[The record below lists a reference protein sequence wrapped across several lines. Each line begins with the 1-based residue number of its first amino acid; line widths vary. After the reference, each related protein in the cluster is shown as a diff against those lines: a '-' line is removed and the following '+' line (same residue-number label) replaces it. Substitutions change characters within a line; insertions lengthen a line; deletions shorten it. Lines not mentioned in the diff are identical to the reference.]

1 MDENVKIS
9 ELPVA
14 STIASPD
21 VAPIVQGGVTMQADV
36 SLFRSSFLSSNIA
49 RVDPVGNDAT
59 GTFGDSSK
67 PFLTVQAAI
76 DAIQALVPVP
86 IQPVIDIGANSYS
99 EDVTTT
105 LASINFV
112 GSGGWGP
119 NITDDESAPSAF
131 QSLTASPSGS
141 NFRLYLFNVGIG
153 DDTSHQN
160 IISTKSLALYLGP
173 GASVNDITLSS
184 GKSVNI
190 LGQGT
195 KYNIVTTGTIT
206 ATGGAQLQDIT
217 ALNLVAGSSAV
228 ILLNTQ
234 LRLLTSAAYAAL
246 TDSRI
251 VTNNAGITPTYS
263 DVMLNPSGMDF
274 STLPTSQPT
283 EAGKAWIDTT
293 GGFNIVKVKL

>member
-1 MDENVKIS
+1 MADTKIS

-14 STIASPD
+14 TAIASPD

-36 SLFRSSFLSSNIA
+36 SLFGSSFLSSNIA
-49 RVDPVGNDAT
+49 RVDPSGDDAT
-59 GTFGDSSK
+59 GTFGDLSK

-99 EDVTTT
+99 EDVSTT

-112 GSGGWGP
+112 GAGGWGP
-119 NITDDESAPSAF
+119 NVSDDESAPSAF
-131 QSLTASPSGS
+131 QSLTASPSVS

-153 DDTSHQN
+153 DDTNHQN
-160 IISTKSLALYLGP
+160 IISSKALTLYLGP
-173 GASVNDITLSS
+173 GASVNDITVAS

-195 KYNIVTTGTIT
+195 KYNQVVTGTVT
-206 ATGGAQLQDIT
+206 ATGGVQLQDLK
-217 ALNLVAGSSAV
+217 ALNVVAGSSSV
-228 ILLNTQ
+228 NLLGCE
-234 LRLLTSAAYAAL
+234 LILLTSASSVAL

-251 VTNNAGITPTYS
+251 STNNAGITPTYT
-263 DVMLNPSGMDF
+263 DLMLNPAGMDF
-274 STLPTSQPT
+274 STLPTSQPS
-283 EAGKAWIDTT
+283 EVGKAWIDTT